1 MDLRI
6 PEPEDGLAIDSRDR
20 RPGADHRAVGRRK
33 WIPRCRWMSSSP
45 SPAHPE
51 GCSRASIEVDIRV
64 KVIPKSSKTELAGY
78 LPDGTWKIKVAAAP
92 EKGKANRALVEF
104 LAEHLDVAKSRIRI
118 MSGETSQ
125 LKRIH
130 VDE

>member
-1 MDLRI
+1 MDF
-6 PEPEDGLAIDSRDR
+6 
-20 RPGADHRAVGRRK
+20 
-33 WIPRCRWMSSSP
+33 
-45 SPAHPE
+45 
-51 GCSRASIEVDIRV
+51 RV
-64 KVIPKSSKTELAGY
+64 KVIPKSSKTELAGT

-104 LAEHLDVAKSRIRI
+104 LAEHLGVAKSRIRI
-118 MSGETSQ
+118 VSGEASH